1 MENCKMDH
9 FDKIYKD
16 VMDRLDKKLPI
27 CYTYHDAE
35 HTRYVLEKAILIAEA
50 ENISP
55 EQMVLVKTA
64 ALYHDI
70 GYLIG
75 RINHEELGCQ
85 TAIQELKDFNYSKES
100 IELVCGMIS
109 ATKIPQNP
117 KNHLDQIIAD
127 ADLEYLGTD
136 LFEHGG
142 KKLYS
147 ELKCFN
153 PSLSEE
159 EWGKIQISFLESHK
173 YHTKFCIE
181 NREWKKQENLEKL
194 KLEYGG
200 R

>member
-1 MENCKMDH
+1 MENCKMVN
-9 FDKIYKD
+9 FDEIYAD

-27 CYTYHDAE
+27 CYTYHDAD
-35 HTRYVLEKAILIAEA
+35 HTRYVLDKAILIGKA

-55 EQMVLVKTA
+55 HEMTLVKTA
-64 ALYHDI
+64 ALYHDS

-85 TAIQELKDFNYSKES
+85 TAIQELKNFDYSEES
-100 IELVCGMIS
+100 IHRVCSMIA

-117 KNHLDQIIAD
+117 KNLLDRIIAD

-136 LFEHGG
+136 LFELGG

-153 PSLSEE
+153 PALSDE
-159 EWGKIQISFLESHK
+159 EWLNIQISFLESHK

-181 NREWKKQENLEKL
+181 NREPKKQENLKML
-194 KLEYGG
+194 KLELSG

>member
-1 MENCKMDH
+1 MGKFKMVH
-9 FDKIYKD
+9 FDKIHTN
-16 VMDRLDKKLPI
+16 VMDRLNKKLPI

-35 HTRYVLEKAILIAEA
+35 HTQYVLDKAILIAEA
-50 ENISP
+50 ENVSP
-55 EQMVLVKTA
+55 DDMVLVKTA

-75 RINHEELGCQ
+75 RINHEELSCQ
-85 TAIQELKDFNYSKES
+85 AAIQELENFKYSDES
-100 IELVCGMIS
+100 IKKVCGMIA

-117 KNHLDQIIAD
+117 QNLLDQIIAD

-136 LFEHGG
+136 LFELGG
-142 KKLYS
+142 RKLYS

-153 PSLSEE
+153 PSLSAD
-159 EWGKIQISFLESHK
+159 EWIKIQISFLESHK

-181 NREWKKQENLEKL
+181 NREPKKQENLNKL
-194 KLEYGG
+194 KMELNG